1 MSPQVRTL
9 VNKLVAQRKA
19 GRCSDAQLNG
29 VAEAPLKKAPCKDWL
44 GTIRCE
50 GLMATGITCK
60 KNLCPT
66 CGLSHQCD
74 ESCRFCRRHDREPD
88 GGEHRR
94 RAQISMT
101 CPPATLQENVKHAN
115 AACCDTAECKKGHP
129 QTCDAKC
136 AVHFAPLYDKCART
150 LRQVAPDS
158 VQWMDQ
164 MQAACTKGLPRAPL
178 LRAAAACSSKAA
190 KCSAPPTKA
199 NGMWENAQGS
209 GSAVGSTVSLNCN
222 PGFTE
227 QPAGAALQCRSA
239 PRGAKWVG
247 AGLTATCVAAPT
259 PTPPPPPGPQYCLSP
274 PTVTAGMWMPQLTP
288 GQTTYSNGASVS
300 LMCLQGYT
308 QVPATLVTS
317 LCVNGAFTAASAQ
330 CVQSAPPPPPPACL
344 SPPTVGAGMWM
355 PQLTPG
361 QTTYSDGATVTLS
374 CLQGYTQVPA
384 TLVTSLC
391 VNGAFTA
398 ASAQCV
404 KSGGGVVTGGGCA
417 VPAVSTGPTTGTWM
431 VDPSKMSH
439 AKAITGATASLHCNL
454 GYVPSVGGQLTCT
467 ANGLW
472 AGSTT
477 AGCIAGGGR

>member
-1 MSPQVRTL
+1 VANGQWSPAPYATWTAGTTTTL
-9 VNKLVAQRKA
+9 
-19 GRCSDAQLNG
+19 
-29 VAEAPLKKAPCKDWL
+29 
-44 GTIRCE
+44 
-50 GLMATGITCK
+50 
-60 KNLCPT
+60 
-66 CGLSHQCD
+66 
-74 ESCRFCRRHDREPD
+74 SCNSGFTSSPPI
-88 GGEHRR
+88 
-94 RAQISMT
+94 ASMT
-101 CPPATLQENVKHAN
+101 CGSNGLWIFSGAYA
-115 AACCDTAECKKGHP
+115 
-129 QTCDAKC
+129 TCDQGGAAIVSC
-136 AVHFAPLYDKCART
+136 PTPNAVQNGAWTTPPFTGFMSGSSTT
-150 LRQVAPDS
+150 LVCSQGYTSSSAVAS
-158 VQWMDQ
+158 M
-164 MQAACTKGLPRAPL
+164 L
-178 LRAAAACSSKAA
+178 CSSSGKWGGDTSAQCTAA
-190 KCSAPPTKA
+190 
-199 NGMWENAQGS
+199 Q
-209 GSAVGSTVSLNCN
+209 AVG
-222 PGFTE
+222 TE
-227 QPAGAALQCRSA
+227 CA
-239 PRGAKWVG
+239 
-247 AGLTATCVAAPT
+247 LTAL
-259 PTPPPPPGPQYCLSP
+259 PTPPLHGSWSHPLFGGTFETGSASSLVCEDSYAISPANAPQQYITCLSTGSFSASTLTCAVSADACATASLP
-274 PTVTAGMWMPQLTP
+274 PVTAGMWMPAASP
-288 GQTTYSNGASVS
+288 GQTTYPDGTSVS

-308 QVPATLVTS
+308 QVPATPVTS

-330 CVQSAPPPPPPACL
+330 CVQSAPPPPPACL
-344 SPPTVGAGMWM
+344 SPPTVTAGMWM